1 MPVNVSEALDTDTSE
16 IVTVIRTSGGV
27 YVDGIYQKGVQST
40 FKTVCSVQQ
49 PTPEELQNLPEG
61 ERNKDIR
68 KFISKKPVRTASD
81 RDGLIAD
88 LIRYKGFDYKV
99 ISAGDWDSYGH
110 TTSFGARDQ

>member
-1 MPVNVSEALDTDTSE
+1 MPINVSEALDSDTAE
-16 IVTVIRTSGGV
+16 IVTVTRTSGGG
-27 YVDGIYQKGVQST
+27 YVNGIYTKGSTST

-49 PTPEELQNLPEG
+49 PTPDELQNLAEG

-68 KFISKKPVRTASD
+68 KFISKRPVRTASD

-88 LIRYKGFDYKV
+88 SILYKGFRYKV
-99 ISAGDWDSYGH
+99 ISAMDWDSYGH